1 MEYENAV
8 PFDAVFTDVDGTLLD
23 AEHRVIEQ
31 SGPVIRELGHRGVP
45 FVLVSARMPE
55 GLYTIQREI
64 GFEGPLVCY
73 SGAYVLD
80 ARGRELLSKPI
91 DIDEARD
98 FKAFLDAEL
107 PDVCCSEYGFH
118 IWACDDDADSR
129 IINEE
134 RITTLKALRAPLDE
148 AFDDRGVHKFLL
160 MGDSEQMTAAQQKIT
175 SAYPG
180 LTAVRSSSTLCEV
193 MRGDV
198 SKSEGVRLL
207 CDHLGIDVGRAIVF
221 GDGHNDVDM
230 LRAVPNSYAMANAS
244 EEVKRSAARVTRFT
258 NDENGLAL
266 ELQNLMESA

>member
-1 MEYENAV
+1 M
-8 PFDAVFTDVDGTLLD
+8 T
-23 AEHRVIEQ
+23 
-31 SGPVIRELGHRGVP
+31 
-45 FVLVSARMPE
+45 MP
-55 GLYTIQREI
+55 
-64 GFEGPLVCY
+64 
-73 SGAYVLD
+73 
-80 ARGRELLSKPI
+80 
-91 DIDEARD
+91 
-98 FKAFLDAEL
+98 
-107 PDVCCSEYGFH
+107 
-118 IWACDDDADSR
+118 DSR

-207 CDHLGIDVGRAIVF
+207 CDHLGIDVGRAIAF